1 MSGNQ
6 TTRPSENPNGP
17 TMGLSPERLAGHDSA
32 AAGGDVT
39 RGLGGL
45 TPRRLAGREQD
56 APGGMVETQIDGAQV
71 LVGVYASEQDAR
83 RAAGELESLGYGHEN
98 VRVLDKSIAET
109 RALTDR
115 LTPQHSQIAA
125 EPEAERMEGEVEV
138 GQVSK
143 INLGTGVG
151 LLSGAAAGAMLGLA
165 ALQMPGLSG
174 LLAGNAA
181 AAMAAGAV
189 IFAGLG
195 AWGGSLAG
203 YGIPDEEALDYT
215 AELHEGAW
223 LVAVRTNRIDQALAV
238 LRDFGARNLSED
250 SLVH

>member
-6 TTRPSENPNGP
+6 TTGPNENPNAP
-17 TMGLSPERLAGHDSA
+17 TMGVSPERLAG
-32 AAGGDVT
+32 
-39 RGLGGL
+39 
-45 TPRRLAGREQD
+45 REQG
-56 APGGMVETQIDGAQV
+56 ALSGMVETQIDGAQV
-71 LVGVYASEQDAR
+71 LVGVYASEQEAR
-83 RAAGELESLGYGHEN
+83 RAAGELESLGYGQEN
-98 VRVLDKSIAET
+98 VRVLDESVVGT
-109 RALTDR
+109 RAVADR
-115 LTPQHSQIAA
+115 LTPPHSQLAA

-151 LLSGAAAGAMLGLA
+151 LLAGAAAGAMLGLA

-189 IFAGLG
+189 VFAGLG

-203 YGIPDEEALDYT
+203 YGIPDEEAPDYT
-215 AELHEGAW
+215 SELREGAW

-238 LRDFGARNLSED
+238 LRDFGARNLAED